1 MFRIDEKIFSLQI
14 RQGVYNPSLHCNL
27 SGCSPRKKG
36 VIWNLL
42 PSHNSL
48 SPSPFIAIQKLRR
61 NSMAV
66 QDEVPK
72 SRLTITY
79 KTEVNGEPA
88 VVNLPLRLMVLGDF
102 SNGSSKDRKL
112 DLEERKLRSLDGRN
126 TNEMMKDM
134 GISMDVVV
142 PNKINPQEE
151 GMRVKVNF
159 DSMSSFSP
167 EEVAK
172 QVPQI
177 RSLLLLKKLL
187 EEIQSNIANKK
198 EFASLVNNLF
208 ANKELLSKYREKLKD
223 YEMYRIPDKK
233 TEEAPK

>member
-1 MFRIDEKIFSLQI
+1 
-14 RQGVYNPSLHCNL
+14 
-27 SGCSPRKKG
+27 
-36 VIWNLL
+36 
-42 PSHNSL
+42 
-48 SPSPFIAIQKLRR
+48 
-61 NSMAV
+61 MAV